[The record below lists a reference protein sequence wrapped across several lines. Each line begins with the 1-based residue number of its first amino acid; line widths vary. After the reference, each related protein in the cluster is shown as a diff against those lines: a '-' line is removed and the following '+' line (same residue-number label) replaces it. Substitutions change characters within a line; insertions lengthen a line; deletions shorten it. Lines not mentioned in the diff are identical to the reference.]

1 MGLLDTTSTQPLVRQ
16 IVDRIAGQITKRQLA
31 PGTRLPSIRQQAQF
45 FNVSVM
51 TVTNAYS
58 RLVAEGFLVAQAGRG
73 YFVSDTLPR
82 GVVEPE
88 PGIDVKVDRL
98 WLIQRAYEENNA
110 LLKAGCGWIHPQWL
124 YGDGM
129 RQALTRLARNKTHNL
144 TQYSSPQG
152 LLPLRQQLEQVLARR
167 AIHVPA
173 RQIMTTS
180 GATQALILLVHCL
193 TRAGDTVFVDSPGN
207 STFFIQLRAF
217 GLNLVGA
224 RRSPDGYDL
233 VELEQQLR
241 QHRPKLFFTTSQ
253 LHNPTGSSLHPRVSA
268 RLLQLAQTYD
278 FTLVDNDVMAGLTPS
293 GLTTLASQD
302 QLRRVCYI
310 GSFSK
315 TLSPE
320 LRAGF
325 IACDEALNEKL
336 MLYKMIHGLTTS
348 ELTETLLWSM
358 LTEKGWNL
366 HLKGLAARLAEAQN
380 AVCDR
385 LEGIGLRLFHRPE
398 GGPFLWACLPKA
410 VDLMAMTRTAAEH
423 GILLAPGHLFH
434 VEPCQEPWLRFNVS
448 YCHRPEV
455 YDFLSRY
462 MNGDLH

>member
-16 IVDRIAGQITKRQLA
+16 IVDRIAGQIAKRQLV
-31 PGTRLPSIRQQAQF
+31 PGSKLPSIRQQARF

-58 RLVAEGFLVAQAGRG
+58 RLVAEGFLTAQAGRG
-73 YFVSDTLPR
+73 YFVSASLPR
-82 GVVEPE
+82 GVGEAE
-88 PGIDVKVDRL
+88 PGSGVKVDRL
-98 WLIQRAYEENNA
+98 WLIQRAYEEDNA

-124 YGDGM
+124 YGDGV
-129 RQALTRLARNKTHNL
+129 RQALTRLARNKTHGL
-144 TQYSSPQG
+144 TQYASPQG

-167 AIHVPA
+167 DIHVPA

-180 GATQALILLVHCL
+180 GATQAQVLLVHCL
-193 TRAGDTVFVDSPGN
+193 TRSGDTVFVDSPGN

-217 GLNLVGA
+217 GLNLVGIQ
-224 RRSPDGYDL
+224 RRPDGYDL
-233 VELEQQLR
+233 SELERQLR
-241 QHRPKLFFTTSQ
+241 RHRPKLFFTTSQ
-253 LHNPTGSSLHPRVSA
+253 LHNPTGTSLNSTMVS
-268 RLLQLAQTYD
+268 RLLHLAQTYD
-278 FTLVDNDVMAGLTPS
+278 FTLVENDIMAGLAPLGT
-293 GLTTLASQD
+293 TTLASQD

-325 IACDEALNEKL
+325 IACDETLNEKL

-348 ELTETLLWSM
+348 ELTEMLLWSM
-358 LTEKGWNL
+358 LTEKGL
-366 HLKGLAARLAEAQN
+366 SSHLGRLAARLADAQQ

-385 LEGIGLRLFHRPE
+385 FEAIGLHLFHRPT
-398 GGPFLWACLPKA
+398 GGPFLWARLPRE
-410 VDLMAMTRTAAEH
+410 VDLLAMTRTAAEH

-462 MNGDLH
+462 IEEG

>member
-1 MGLLDTTSTQPLVRQ
+1 MGLLNTASAQPLVRQ
-16 IVDRIAGQITKRQLA
+16 IVDRIAGQIAKRQLV
-31 PGTRLPSIRQQAQF
+31 PGSKLPSIRQQARF

-58 RLVAEGFLVAQAGRG
+58 RLVAEGYLVSQAGRG
-73 YFVSDTLPR
+73 YFVSHSLPR

-88 PGIDVKVDRL
+88 PAGVKVDKL
-98 WLIQRAYEENNA
+98 WLIQRAYEENNS

-124 YGDGM
+124 YGEGM
-129 RQALTRLARNKTHNL
+129 RQALTRLARNKTHGL
-144 TQYSSPQG
+144 TQYASPQG

-167 AIHVPA
+167 GIHVPA
-173 RQIMTTS
+173 HQIMTTS
-180 GATQALILLVHCL
+180 GATQAQILLVHCL

-217 GLNLVGA
+217 GLNLVGIQ
-224 RRSPDGYDL
+224 RRPDGYDL
-233 VELEQQLR
+233 LALEQQLR
-241 QHRPKLFFTTSQ
+241 QYRPKLFFTTSQ
-253 LHNPTGSSLHPRVSA
+253 LHNPTGSSFSATMVSQ
-268 RLLQLAQTYD
+268 LLRLAQTYE
-278 FTLVDNDVMAGLTPS
+278 FTLVENDIMAGLAPTMS
-293 GLTTLASQD
+293 TTLASQD

-348 ELTETLLWSM
+348 ELTEMLLWSM
-358 LTEKGWNL
+358 LTEKGWSL
-366 HLKGLAARLAEAQN
+366 HLKSLATRLAEAQQ

-385 LEGIGLRLFHRPE
+385 LESIGLQLFHRPG
-398 GGPFLWACLPKA
+398 GGPFLWARLPHE
-410 VDLMAMTRTAAEH
+410 VDLLAMTRSAAEH

-455 YDFLSRY
+455 YDFLARY
-462 MNGDLH
+462 IAGGR